1 MAANYT
7 TMTQVTAPINV
18 VAQRQLLEVAKPL
31 CPYLVGTVPGSI
43 MQGQGNNI
51 IAWKRVENLT
61 VNLTA
66 LTALSGAPS
75 YPTRTPQQPTTT
87 NLTATLLKYGQYIL
101 LNEEINLY
109 QYSSHMQGLTEVL
122 GIQAGRTVNQL
133 QRNEEEDNSTAILS
147 NSAASAAAVVTKL
160 LAADVKRAVNQLQ
173 RNDAMKF
180 NAAASGSQNFNTTP
194 IRETFWGI
202 CHVDVEE
209 DVREHSGFV
218 DVSAYMGTT
227 ETVPG
232 EFGYT
237 RNGVRWISTS
247 ESSID
252 AEAGGNNVTPALRSS
267 GNNKTD
273 LYNTLIF
280 GRRSYGAVSLDQP
293 FFQEIYRAGDQV
305 PGIQMIGHARGTSGV
320 SDPLNEVSTMG
331 WKTFHVGKVLNN
343 NWSRCIRSGAS
354 IL

>member
-1 MAANYT
+1 MATNYT
-7 TMTQVTAPINV
+7 TMTQVTAPVNV
-18 VAQRQLLEVAKPL
+18 VAQRKLLEVAIPL

-43 MQGQGNNI
+43 MQGAGNNVI
-51 IAWKRVENLT
+51 SWKRIENLT

-75 YPTRTPQQPTTT
+75 YPTRSPQQPSTT

-101 LNEEINLY
+101 LNEEIDLY
-109 QYSSHMQGLTEVL
+109 QYSSHMAGLSEVL

-147 NSAASAAAVVTKL
+147 NSAASATAIVTKL
-160 LAADVKRAVNQLQ
+160 LPADVTRTVNVLN
-173 RNDAMKF
+173 RNVAMKF
-180 NAAASGSQNFNTTP
+180 NAAASGSQNFNTSP
-194 IRETFWGI
+194 IRETYWGI

-209 DVREHSGFV
+209 DIRGHTGFV
-218 DVSAYMGTT
+218 DVAGYMGTT
-227 ETVPG
+227 DTAPG

-252 AEAGGNNVTPALRSS
+252 AEAGGNNVTPGLRST

-273 LYNTLIF
+273 VYNTLIF

-305 PGIQMIGHARGTSGV
+305 PGIQMIGHNRGTSGV

-343 NWSRCIRSGAS
+343 NWSRVIRSGAS
-354 IL
+354 EL